1 MIYIK
6 KRRTPISIKKASDN
20 IKKDPASGYRA
31 ISLPGDTS
39 KLRELFERMP
49 KNEIRENL
57 FKEQHGI
64 CAYCMRS
71 INFDASGMKIE
82 HYKALSKDKNA
93 ALDYQNYLGVCYG
106 GEKEEDDR
114 NRILC
119 CDASRGEKDLKINP
133 RDDKQMKAIAYRRN
147 GEIYI
152 RETADFDERT
162 VRDLQD
168 DIDKVLHLN
177 GKKDDSGRI
186 IRDTST
192 KIVAT
197 RRSMYDSVSTE
208 FSRWEKKKC
217 LTSTFLQSKI
227 DILEN
232 ELKNDNVA
240 QPFIGVKLYRYKKK
254 CDSLKRQHK

>member
-1 MIYIK
+1 MIYIR

-31 ISLPGDTS
+31 ISLSGDTS

-71 INFDASGMKIE
+71 INFDASG
-82 HYKALSKDKNA
+82 
-93 ALDYQNYLGVCYG
+93 
-106 GEKEEDDR
+106 
-114 NRILC
+114 
-119 CDASRGEKDLKINP
+119 
-133 RDDKQMKAIAYRRN
+133 
-147 GEIYI
+147 
-152 RETADFDERT
+152 
-162 VRDLQD
+162 
-168 DIDKVLHLN
+168 
-177 GKKDDSGRI
+177 RI

-197 RRSMYDSVSTE
+197 CRSMYDSVSTE
-208 FSRWEKKKC
+208 FARWEKKKC

-227 DILEN
+227 DILEK